1 MLKLVYLWY
10 VSQADLDNDHI
21 DGEDD
26 DHDWNIMR
34 DILRRDQEE
43 DRADEKQLLLREV
56 AELAA
61 VCTGVAAAA
70 VEG

>member
-10 VSQADLDNDHI
+10 VSQADLVHDHT
-21 DGEDD
+21 DGEED
-26 DHDWNIMR
+26 DHDWSIMK

-43 DRADEKQLLLREV
+43 DRAEEKQLLLREV

-61 VCTGVAAAA
+61 VSKRLAAAA